1 MLKLNLGSGEM
12 NMTGWQNVDIADSG
26 GGVDLSV
33 FPWPFEDNSASEI
46 LASHILEHFTKAD
59 ARLFLDECWRVLMGG
74 GCLWLAVPDMD
85 KFIDCKLSGDW
96 TPLNGYHWRD
106 LNWLLGG
113 DLSETRP
120 EQRHRYMYNA
130 ETLGSMCY
138 GAGFNVLAP
147 REFSPEL
154 DNPKY
159 EAISLYM
166 KAYK

>member
-59 ARLFLDECWRVLMGG
+59 ARLFLDECWRVLAPG

-85 KFIDCKLSGDW
+85 KFINCKLSGDW
-96 TPLNGYHWRD
+96 TPLNGYKWTDMNH
-106 LNWLLGG
+106 LLGG
-113 DLSETRP
+113 DMSETRP
-120 EQRHRYMYNA
+120 EQRHKYMYNE
-130 ETLGSMCY
+130 ETIQVMC
-138 GAGFNVLAP
+138 FLAN
-147 REFSPEL
+147 FSCAFRRPFDGKL
-154 DNPKY
+154 DNPRY
-159 EAISLYM
+159 EPISLYA
-166 KAYK
+166 KAIK